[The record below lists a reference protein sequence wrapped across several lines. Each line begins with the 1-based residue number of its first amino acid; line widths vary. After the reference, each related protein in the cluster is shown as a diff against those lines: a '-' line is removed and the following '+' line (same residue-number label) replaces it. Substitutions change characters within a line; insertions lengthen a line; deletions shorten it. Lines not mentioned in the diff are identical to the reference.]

1 MFEVDK
7 FEEHGMES
15 TVLRGKNSINKPP
28 HAYYRPTWVGVV
40 WFEVEMSFDMCM

>member
-1 MFEVDK
+1 VLKVDE

-15 TVLRGKNSINKPP
+15 IVLWGKDSRNKPP

-40 WFEVEMSFDMCM
+40 WFGVEMSFDMCM